1 MSFFEPVRVGANI
14 NILRTATNLES
25 YTNEDNIQ
33 DPERLCSICQQNYTV
48 GSIIRKINHCKHYY
62 HQNCLD
68 QWFENNVKCPEC
80 QYDIRTTQP
89 TTTQPTTAQS
99 STTQQTNRN
108 IENSIEQLIANIIQS
123 RNGNSGNTDSDND
136 LYTSNV
142 SSIDIIIPDL
152 SLGSILNRT
161 NDINGRQNI
170 YSTLHQYNNLFR
182 TQQQTQQPSPNFNQ
196 FMTHNLFRNINNPT
210 NQSNIPPTTTPTIIP
225 PQQQSVNI
233 PSTQTTTPTP
243 QPVNIPSTPNQQ
255 VPTQQTVI
263 RRTSRYYPYR
273 NETRDRDI
281 ESRLS
286 NLIGRLERGIN
297 NNNYDDYDSDSDNDT
312 VSGNENNNI
321 ILEKLSSLEKKI
333 DLIELK
339 LQKEENIKK
348 ENIKT
353 EDKKKKSKL
362 KFWK

>member
-1 MSFFEPVRVGANI
+1 MNFFEPVRVGANI
-14 NILRTATNLES
+14 NTLRTATNLES

-80 QYDIRTTQP
+80 QYDIRTTTPTSTTQP
-89 TTTQPTTAQS
+89 TTTQTQQ
-99 STTQQTNRN
+99 TTQQINRN

-123 RNGNSGNTDSDND
+123 RNGNTDSDND

-161 NDINGRQNI
+161 NDINRPNI
-170 YSTLHQYNNLFR
+170 YSALNPYNNLFR
-182 TQQQTQQPSPNFNQ
+182 TQQQPTNINQ
-196 FMTHNLFRNINNPT
+196 FMSQNLFRNINNPT
-210 NQSNIPPTTTPTIIP
+210 NQSNIPPTTTPTTTPTIIP
-225 PQQQSVNI
+225 TTTPTQQSVNI
-233 PSTQTTTPTP
+233 PST
-243 QPVNIPSTPNQQ
+243 PNQP

-312 VSGNENNNI
+312 ISGNENNNI

-348 ENIKT
+348 ENINQENININQENIKT
-353 EDKKKKSKL
+353 KDKKKKSKL